1 MCAKIIPFKA
11 IRPVRD
17 KVHLVATRPYY
28 SYTKQILTAKLI
40 HNPYS
45 FIHIINPEFK
55 KSDKT
60 KPNTIERFEKV
71 RGKYAEFCNKGIFC
85 QDQKTSFY
93 LYRQTTAEQEFV
105 GLIAGASVEEYKSG
119 QIKIHEQTLPNR
131 EETFK
136 MYLDVCGFN
145 AEPVLLAHKDKED
158 LTDIYLDIMLNR
170 PEYEYTSTDK
180 VKHELWI
187 VSEPAIIKN
196 ITDGFNKI
204 KNLYIA
210 DGHHRSSS
218 SALLGEMR
226 CAANPDHKGNERY
239 NYFMAFLISENLLK
253 IYDYNRLVSDLNGLS
268 ADEVLEK
275 LRINFNIKKARK
287 RFKPREK
294 SEFSMFLNGQWY
306 QLNLNNATPSSAN
319 PAEHLDSR
327 ILSKLVL
334 GPILGITDIQ
344 NDPRI
349 SFLNGKSGMQ
359 GLEKKVNKG
368 LAQIAFGLYPVSVRD
383 LMHVADTNNMMP
395 PKSTYIEPKLRSGLT
410 IYEL

>member
-40 HNPYS
+40 QNPYS

-60 KPNTIERFEKV
+60 QPNTVERFEKV
-71 RGKYAEFCNKGIFC
+71 SGKFTEFCENGVFL
-85 QDQKTSFY
+85 QENETSFY
-93 LYRQTTAEQEFV
+93 LYRQSSEEHQFV
-105 GLIAGASVEEYKSG
+105 GLIAGASVEEYNAGK
-119 QIKIHEQTLPNR
+119 IKIHEQTLPSR
-131 EETFK
+131 EQTFK

-145 AEPVLLAHKDKED
+145 AEPVLLAHKDKTD
-158 LTDIYLDIMLNR
+158 LVGIYSIIMAER
-170 PEYEYTSTDK
+170 PEYEYSSTDR
-180 VKHELWI
+180 VKHELWVI
-187 VSEPAIIKN
+187 SDRNLIHEISESFNAI
-196 ITDGFNKI
+196 DH
-204 KNLYIA
+204 LYIA

-226 CAANPDHKGNERY
+226 KEKNQSHTGKENY
-239 NYFMAFLISENLLK
+239 NYFMAYLISEKLLK
-253 IYDYNRLVSDLNGLS
+253 IYDFNRMVADLNGLS
-268 ADEVLEK
+268 SEQILDSLRLEFTVSK
-275 LRINFNIKKARK
+275 AKKRY
-287 RFKPREK
+287 KPTGK
-294 SEFSMFLNGQWY
+294 GEFSMYLDGQWY
-306 QLNLNNATPSSAN
+306 RLLLKNEPNIDN
-319 PAEHLDSR
+319 PAEQLDTR

-334 GPILGITDIQ
+334 DPILGIKDIQ
-344 NDPRI
+344 NDSRI
-349 SFLNGKSGMQ
+349 SFLNGKSGMK
-359 GLEKKVNKG
+359 GLEQRVNRG
-368 LAQIAFGLYPVSVRD
+368 LAKIAFGLYPVSVRD

>member
-40 HNPYS
+40 QNPYS

-55 KSDKT
+55 KSDRT

-71 RGKYAEFCNKGIFC
+71 RGKYAEFCDRGIFC
-85 QDQKTSFY
+85 QDQEDSFY
-93 LYRQTTAEQEFV
+93 LYRQTTTEQEFI
-105 GLIAGASVEEYKSG
+105 GLIAGASVEEYNSG
-119 QIKIHEQTLPNR
+119 CIKIHEQTLPSR

-145 AEPVLLAHKDKED
+145 AEPVLLAHKDKQD
-158 LTDIYLDIMLNR
+158 IMDIYLGVMLNR
-170 PEYEYTSTDK
+170 PEYEYTSTDR
-180 VKHELWI
+180 VKHELWVI
-187 VSEPAIIKN
+187 SEPAIIQK
-196 ITDGFNKI
+196 ITENFKEVKG
-204 KNLYIA
+204 LYIA
-210 DGHHRSSS
+210 DGHHRSAS

-226 CAANPDHKGNERY
+226 SAANPDHQGTERH
-239 NYFMAFLISENLLK
+239 NYFMACLISENLLK
-253 IYDYNRLVSDLNGLS
+253 IYDYNRLVSDLSGLS
-268 ADEVLEK
+268 VNEVLEK
-275 LRINFNIKKARK
+275 LAHNFKIQKAPK

-294 SEFSMFLNGQWY
+294 SEFSMYLDGQWY
-306 QLNLNNATPSSAN
+306 QLNLNTTTPRSVN
-319 PAEHLDSR
+319 PSELLDSR

-349 SFLNGKSGMQ
+349 SFLNGKSGMK

-368 LAQIAFGLYPVSVRD
+368 LAKIAFGLYPVSVRD

>member
-1 MCAKIIPFKA
+1 M
-11 IRPVRD
+11 
-17 KVHLVATRPYY
+17 
-28 SYTKQILTAKLI
+28 
-40 HNPYS
+40 
-45 FIHIINPEFK
+45 
-55 KSDKT
+55 
-60 KPNTIERFEKV
+60 
-71 RGKYAEFCNKGIFC
+71 
-85 QDQKTSFY
+85 
-93 LYRQTTAEQEFV
+93 
-105 GLIAGASVEEYKSG
+105 
-119 QIKIHEQTLPNR
+119 
-131 EETFK
+131 
-136 MYLDVCGFN
+136 
-145 AEPVLLAHKDKED
+145 
-158 LTDIYLDIMLNR
+158 
-170 PEYEYTSTDK
+170 
-180 VKHELWI
+180 
-187 VSEPAIIKN
+187 
-196 ITDGFNKI
+196 
-204 KNLYIA
+204 
-210 DGHHRSSS
+210 HR
-218 SALLGEMR
+218 
-226 CAANPDHKGNERY
+226 AANPDHQGNERY

-253 IYDYNRLVSDLNGLS
+253 IYDYNRVVSDLNGLS

-275 LRINFNIKKARK
+275 LKLNFNVKKARK

-294 SEFSMFLNGQWY
+294 SEFSMFLKGQWY
-306 QLNLNNATPSSAN
+306 QLNLNKAIPGSEN

>member
-1 MCAKIIPFKA
+1 M
-11 IRPVRD
+11 
-17 KVHLVATRPYY
+17 HLVATRPYY

-40 HNPYS
+40 QNPYS

-55 KSDKT
+55 KSDRT

-71 RGKYAEFCNKGIFC
+71 RGKYAEFCERGIFC
-85 QDQKTSFY
+85 QDQEDSFY
-93 LYRQTTAEQEFV
+93 LYRQTTTEQEFI
-105 GLIAGASVEEYKSG
+105 GLIAGASVEEYNSG
-119 QIKIHEQTLPNR
+119 YIKIHEQTLPSR

-145 AEPVLLAHKDKED
+145 AEPVLLAHKDKQD
-158 LTDIYLDIMLNR
+158 IMDIYLGVMLNR
-170 PEYEYTSTDK
+170 PEYEFTSTDR
-180 VKHELWI
+180 VKHELWVI
-187 VSEPAIIKN
+187 SEPAIIQK
-196 ITDGFNKI
+196 ITENFKEVKG
-204 KNLYIA
+204 LYIA
-210 DGHHRSSS
+210 DGHHRSAS

-226 CAANPDHKGNERY
+226 SAANPDHQGAERH
-239 NYFMAFLISENLLK
+239 NYFMACLISENLLK

-268 ADEVLEK
+268 VNEVLEK
-275 LRINFNIKKARK
+275 LAHNFKIQKAAK

-294 SEFSMFLNGQWY
+294 SEFSMYLNGQWY
-306 QLNLNNATPSSAN
+306 QLNLNTTTPRSVN
-319 PAEHLDSR
+319 PSELLDSR
-327 ILSKLVL
+327 VLSKLVL

-349 SFLNGKSGMQ
+349 SFLNGKSGMK